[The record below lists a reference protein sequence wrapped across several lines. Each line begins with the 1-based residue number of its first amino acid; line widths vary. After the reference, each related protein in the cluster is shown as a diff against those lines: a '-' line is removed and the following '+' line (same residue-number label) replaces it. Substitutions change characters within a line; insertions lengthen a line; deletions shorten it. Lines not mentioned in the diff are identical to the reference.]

1 MRICIQISLQKEDLP
16 MEKQMIELVMNP
28 VRQRIIQCIALRGIA
43 TTAQMLDDLADV
55 PKASLYRHVKL
66 LHEGELL
73 EVAEETKVRG
83 TIERAY
89 RLRELPV
96 DKGSN
101 DQAAAAIYNA
111 LMTLMSS
118 FRTYFGKGD
127 RDPAADRLFLNTSPA
142 LLMTDEEFDRFSDGL
157 NRLVQEAGCNQLAEG
172 RKPRRITIVSSPC
185 QDNQSSDN

>member
-1 MRICIQISLQKEDLP
+1 

-28 VRQRIIQCIALRGIA
+28 VRQRIIQCVAQRGTA
-43 TTAQMLDDLADV
+43 TTAQMLEELTDV

-73 EVAEETKVRG
+73 EVAGETKVRG

-89 RLRELPV
+89 RLREIPV

-101 DQAAAAIYNA
+101 DQSSAAIYNA

-118 FRTYFGKGD
+118 FRSYFGKGD
-127 RDPAADRLFLNTSPA
+127 RDPAADRLFLNTST
-142 LLMTDEEFDRFSDGL
+142 LMLTDEEFQRFSDGL
-157 NRLVQEAGCNQLAEG
+157 ERLVQEAKDNKPAEG
-172 RKPRRITIVSSPC
+172 RKPRRITFVSSPC
-185 QDNQSSDN
+185 EDNH